1 MKKME
6 WGEDPELS
14 GPRNYYRESMLI
26 QEIRK
31 RKKRGKI
38 LDFGCGSGSLL
49 MRIAKY
55 GYIGEGIDISKSAIK
70 YARKKT
76 KDIKNHKKIH
86 FSIGSDKS
94 LFKKTLLNK
103 FDIVFSGETIEHIK
117 NDQRVIEGFY
127 AVLKKNGICA
137 VSVPAHMNLWDI
149 NDDFSSH
156 FKRYEKKSFIQIFK
170 NAGFSIIT
178 CYYWGYPICLFWHKV
193 VYLPI
198 VAKKME
204 ENKTY
209 SKSSGI
215 LGYILSKDMFKSLLS
230 YPFWIDSLFN
240 WTGKGGGLILVAK
253 K

>member
-55 GYIGEGIDISKSAIK
+55 GYKGEGIDLSQSAVA
-70 YARKKT
+70 YARMKMKRST
-76 KDIKNHKKIH
+76 MQNRIH
-86 FSIGSDKS
+86 FSVGSVKT
-94 LFKKTLLNK
+94 LFKKTMRNK

-117 NDQRVIEGFY
+117 NDQQVIKGLY

-137 VSVPAHMNLWDI
+137 VSVPAHMKLWDI

-156 FKRYEKKSFIQIFK
+156 FKRYEKKSFTQIFK
-170 NAGFSIIT
+170 NAGFSVVT
-178 CYYWGYPICLFWHKV
+178 CYYWGYPFCFLWHRL
-193 VYLPI
+193 VYLP
-198 VAKKME
+198 VVEKKIN

-209 SKSSGI
+209 SKSPSI
-215 LGYILSKDMFKSLLS
+215 LGYILSKDIFKSLMS